1 MLENVLQILGVDIDE
16 SGGEDQ
22 LMTECTRKQWS
33 SLQVKRGLFETCRVS
48 ERVRSVIRQWWSL
61 VTALGHLMWIR
72 TFGYFR
78 LTT

>member
-33 SLQVKRGLFETCRVS
+33 SLQVCRIVPIIYLIAWHASACVHVFQLPSLCVSCDILFI
-48 ERVRSVIRQWWSL
+48 SVYAI
-61 VTALGHLMWIR
+61 T
-72 TFGYFR
+72 
-78 LTT
+78 